1 MVRVGILGAGF
12 MGGTH
17 ARAFAKLQD
26 VEIVGVSSRTRDKA
40 EKLAKEYAAEPFT
53 DSLAL
58 ATDPRV
64 DAVSITLPTQVH
76 LEYTRA
82 ALAAGKH
89 VLCEKPM
96 ACTLDECDEMIA
108 AARTYARFLMVGQT
122 LRFWPEYGM
131 IRDLVKSGELGRPLS
146 ATAKRLVGPPRW
158 AEFYLHPEW
167 SGGEVIDLQIHDMDA
182 LNWLFGKP
190 KTVYSR
196 GQRSPESG
204 GWDLALTL
212 VDYGDVV
219 AFAEGSALQ
228 TPEYPFTMTLWVLC
242 ENGSVEYTV
251 RMGGAQVDSRDSG
264 INLLEVIEKGK
275 TPRRLVG
282 PGLDAYDLEV
292 AAFIEA
298 VRTGRAPEQ
307 CTPED
312 ARLALAT
319 SLAAQR
325 SLDTGQIVSV

>member
-17 ARAFAKLQD
+17 ARAFAKVQD
-26 VEIVGVSSRTRDKA
+26 VEIVGISSRSREKA
-40 EKLAKEYAAEPFT
+40 EQLAKDYGAEPFV

-76 LEYTRA
+76 LKYTRA

-96 ACTLDECDEMIA
+96 ACTLDECDQMIA
-108 AARTYARFLMVGQT
+108 AAKKHDRILMVGQT
-122 LRFWPEYGM
+122 LRFWPEYAM
-131 IRDLVKSGELGRPLS
+131 IRDLVTSGALGRPLS

-182 LNWLFGKP
+182 LNWFFGKP
-190 KTVYSR
+190 KTVYAR

-251 RMGGAQVDSRDSG
+251 RMGGAQVDARDSG
-264 INLLEVIEKGK
+264 INLLEVIERGK
-275 TPRRLVG
+275 PPRRLEG
-282 PGLDAYDLEV
+282 PGLDAYDLEA

-298 VRTGRAPEQ
+298 VRTGRPVAQ
-307 CTPED
+307 GTPED
-312 ARLALAT
+312 GRLALAT
-319 SLAAQR
+319 SLAAQQ
-325 SLDTGQIVSV
+325 SLETNEIVSL

>member
-17 ARAFAKLQD
+17 ARAFAKLPD
-26 VEIVGVSSRTRDKA
+26 VQMVGISSRSADKA
-40 EKLAKEYAAEPFT
+40 ATLAKEYGAEPFT
-53 DSLAL
+53 DSMRLIA
-58 ATDPRV
+58 DPRV

-76 LEYTRA
+76 LEYTAA
-82 ALAAGKH
+82 ALNAGKH
-89 VLCEKPM
+89 VLVEKPM
-96 ACTLDECDEMIA
+96 AVTLEQCDEMIA
-108 AARTYARFLMVGQT
+108 AARKNERILMVGQT

-131 IRDLVKSGELGRPLS
+131 IRDLVKSGALGKPLS

-158 AEFYLHPEW
+158 AEYYLHPEW
-167 SGGEVIDLQIHDMDA
+167 SGGEVVDLQIHDMDA

-212 VDYGDVV
+212 VDYGEVV

-242 ENGSVEYTV
+242 ENGSIEYTV

-275 TPRRLVG
+275 PPRRLQG

-292 AAFIEA
+292 AAFIES
-298 VRTGRAPEQ
+298 VRSGRPSENGS
-307 CTPED
+307 PED

-319 SLAAQR
+319 SLAAQQ
-325 SLDTGQIVSV
+325 SLETGQIIAL

>member
-1 MVRVGILGAGF
+1 MIKVGILGSGF

-17 ARAFAKLQD
+17 AKAFAKLPD
-26 VEIVGVSSRTRDKA
+26 VQIVGVSSRSLDKA
-40 EKLAKEYAAEPFT
+40 STLAKEYGAEPYT
-53 DSLAL
+53 DAMML
-58 ATDPRV
+58 ATDPRI

-76 LEYTRA
+76 LEYTIA
-82 ALAAGKH
+82 ALNAGKH
-89 VLCEKPM
+89 VLLEKPM
-96 ACTLDECDEMIA
+96 ALTVEQCDEMIA
-108 AARTYARFLMVGQT
+108 SAKKNERILMVGQT

-131 IRDLVKSGELGRPLS
+131 IRDLVKSGALGKPLS
-146 ATAKRLVGPPRW
+146 ATAKRLLGPPRW
-158 AEFYLHPEW
+158 AEYYMHPEW
-167 SGGEVIDLQIHDMDA
+167 SGGEVVDLQIHDMDA
-182 LNWLFGKP
+182 LNWFFGTP

-228 TPEYPFTMTLWVLC
+228 TPEYPFTMALWVLC

-275 TPRRLVG
+275 PTRRLQG
-282 PGLDAYDLEV
+282 PGLDAYDLEA
-292 AAFIEA
+292 AAFIES
-298 VRTGRAPEQ
+298 VRSGQPSPNG
-307 CTPED
+307 TPED

-325 SLDTGQIVSV
+325 SLETGQIIAL

>member
-17 ARAFAKLQD
+17 ARAFAKLDD
-26 VEIVGVSSRTRDKA
+26 VQIVGISSRSGDKA
-40 EKLAKEYAAEPFT
+40 AALAKEFGAEPFT
-53 DSLAL
+53 DAMAL
-58 ATDPRV
+58 ATDPRI
-64 DAVSITLPTQVH
+64 DAVSITLPTQTH

-96 ACTLDECDEMIA
+96 ACTLDECDQMIA
-108 AARTYARFLMVGQT
+108 AAKKSDRILMIGQT

-131 IRDLVKSGELGRPLS
+131 IRDLVKGGALGKPLS
-146 ATAKRLVGPPRW
+146 ATAKRLAGPPRW
-158 AEFYLHPEW
+158 AEYYLHPEW
-167 SGGEVIDLQIHDMDA
+167 SGGEVVDLQIHDMDA
-182 LNWLFGKP
+182 FNWFFGKP

-219 AFAEGSALQ
+219 AFAEGSAMQ

-251 RMGGAQVDSRDSG
+251 RMGGAQVGSRDSG

-275 TPRRLVG
+275 PPRRLQG
-282 PGLDAYDLEV
+282 PGLDAYDVEV
-292 AAFIEA
+292 AAFVES
-298 VRTGRAPEQ
+298 VRTGQPVTIG
-307 CTPED
+307 TPEE

-319 SLAAQR
+319 SLAARR
-325 SLDTGQIVSV
+325 SLETGQVVTL